1 MSSFWVLTR
10 TQTWTLESQIQDL
23 EAVIHHNLGLK
34 HLFPL
39 ANRRLVT
46 LLLLQ
51 LATEALTPSSG
62 LMVWVTNKALDY
74 PRSSSSR
81 NKWLSVAAC
90 GRLQISPC
98 QVYRSVYVKC
108 LFTKAKQKSQSR
120 QTKSVGNTLS
130 QTSLGSAYNR
140 RKKASESCAQ
150 ETTPEFPN
158 LQTILY
164 LRAERM
170 KACRTLCKCLLEL
183 QASIDQCPKG
193 RGGCSCTCV
202 DRVGFP
208 ANTPSLSPWRLPRSL
223 VLSDSDGV
231 AYGNVCLRFRWVLL
245 LLLTKIILWLI
256 ITLVTFQGILPS
268 PSSWFSWG
276 TRVRIP
282 QLCSTGGSIW
292 QFTQIQM

>member
-140 RKKASESCAQ
+140 RKKALEFCTRNYPGVPKPTDHTVSQGRKDES
-150 ETTPEFPN
+150 
-158 LQTILY
+158 LQDTVQVP
-164 LRAERM
+164 AG
-170 KACRTLCKCLLEL
+170 A
-183 QASIDQCPKG
+183 P
-193 RGGCSCTCV
+193 
-202 DRVGFP
+202 GFNWP
-208 ANTPSLSPWRLPRSL
+208 VP
-223 VLSDSDGV
+223 
-231 AYGNVCLRFRWVLL
+231 
-245 LLLTKIILWLI
+245 
-256 ITLVTFQGILPS
+256 
-268 PSSWFSWG
+268 
-276 TRVRIP
+276 
-282 QLCSTGGSIW
+282 
-292 QFTQIQM
+292 